1 MLKKYDDID
10 AAMLNYR
17 NTPQE
22 GHTYSPVQRFM
33 NHRTCTLLP
42 TSNHLLK
49 SEIVDTSIVT
59 KEIQMKRQRAANVYN
74 PQATNH
80 AEFEIGTYAYAKPP
94 PHKRGNPWMYG
105 QITDK
110 NDNRS
115 YNLKT
120 PISTIRRNRVYLRA
134 AAAPSI
140 PLQHKVVYV
149 NKPSINNS
157 SNNTDSKNIEMMHT
171 PQVPSNSESAMNTD
185 RICNDQDQG
194 HSIHSHAEPVS
205 TSTDSHNNIPDT
217 RSNSDQVW
225 TVRPKR
231 ECRLPIKYSDYD
243 MR

>member
-1 MLKKYDDID
+1 MLKKCDDID
-10 AAMLNYR
+10 AAMLLNYR

-22 GHTYSPVQRFM
+22 GHTYSPVQRLM

-59 KEIQMKRQRAANVYN
+59 KEIQMKRQRAANIYN
-74 PQATNH
+74 RQATNH
-80 AEFEIGTYAYAKPP
+80 AELEIGTYAYAKPP

-115 YNLKT
+115 YTLKT
-120 PISTIRRNRVYLRA
+120 PISTIRRNRVHLRA

-140 PLQHKVVYV
+140 PLQPRVVHV

-171 PQVPSNSESAMNTD
+171 PTE
-185 RICNDQDQG
+185 
-194 HSIHSHAEPVS
+194 
-205 TSTDSHNNIPDT
+205 
-217 RSNSDQVW
+217 
-225 TVRPKR
+225 
-231 ECRLPIKYSDYD
+231 
-243 MR
+243 